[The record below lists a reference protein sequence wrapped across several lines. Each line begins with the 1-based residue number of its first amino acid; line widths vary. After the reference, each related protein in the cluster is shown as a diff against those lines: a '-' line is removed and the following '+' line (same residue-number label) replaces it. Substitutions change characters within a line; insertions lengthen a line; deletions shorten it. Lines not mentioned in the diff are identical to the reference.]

1 MREMFKFKGIHV
13 CIDQFSVFIFAFII
27 GAGVLLFSNELVS
40 FWNSNIAF
48 IAESFELLVH

>member
-1 MREMFKFKGIHV
+1 MRDMFKFKGIHV